1 MKEAVVRSR
10 RPISRGERRVTYALK
25 ILALVGL
32 SAFMLFNVLSFL
44 SRISSVAVIVIG
56 AIFFTYVVYPLVRR
70 LNARLPLGAAIGIV
84 YFGIALVI
92 GIGLAVIVPPLST
105 DIKDLVANYPT
116 IERNATAWISNP
128 QNPFFRRLPLGA
140 REYITTL
147 PAELT
152 KLAQHYAGEAATK
165 ALGIVLSTV
174 AIIATC
180 VVIPVLSAYMMLD
193 AENLKRYAVAAI
205 PVKARPKTLAIVADL
220 EKVLGGFIRGQ
231 FTVGATIGAC
241 ITVVLLLLHIKYAVL
256 IGVFAGLFDVIPY
269 VGAVVGFIPSVL
281 LALFQDGV
289 SQAALVHAGY
299 VAIAFIA
306 IFQLEGHFIAPKIV
320 SDSVGLSPLWV
331 VIAILIGGELLGIGG
346 MFLAVPIAAMIRVL
360 LVHFI
365 PMKASIAAAKPGVT
379 SEPLEITEP
388 GRIAAPTK

>member
-1 MKEAVVRSR
+1 MAVLRPR
-10 RPISRGERRVTYALK
+10 RPISRGERQVTYALK
-25 ILALVGL
+25 VLALVSL
-32 SAFMLFNVLSFL
+32 AAFMIFNVLSFL
-44 SRISSVAVIVIG
+44 SRISSVAVIIIG

-70 LNARLPLGAAIGIV
+70 LNVHLPLGAAITIV
-84 YFGIALVI
+84 YAAIVLVI
-92 GIGLAVIVPPLST
+92 GLGIAIVVPPLTT
-105 DIKDLVANYPT
+105 DARDLIANYPT
-116 IERNATAWISNP
+116 IVKNAVAFTADPN
-128 QNPFFRRLPLGA
+128 NPFFAHLPIGM
-140 REYITTL
+140 RTYIETL
-147 PAELT
+147 PVELST
-152 KLAQHYAGEAATK
+152 LTQKYAGEAATK
-165 ALGIVLSTV
+165 AVGLLLSTV
-174 AIIATC
+174 TIIATC
-180 VVIPVLSAYMMLD
+180 IVIPVLSAYMMLD
-193 AENLKRYAVAAI
+193 AENLKRYAIAAI
-205 PVKARPKTLAIVADL
+205 PMKRRPKTLAVVADL

-231 FTVGATIGAC
+231 FTVGATIGVC
-241 ITVVLLLLHIKYAVL
+241 ITIVLLLFHIKYAVL

-289 SQAALVHAGY
+289 SQAALFHALY

-365 PMKASIAAAKPGVT
+365 PMKASIAEAKPGVT
-379 SEPLEITEP
+379 EEPLEISEP
-388 GRIAAPTK
+388 GRIAAPSK

>member
-1 MKEAVVRSR
+1 MTEPRQR

-25 ILALVGL
+25 ILVLIAL
-32 SAFMLFNVLSFL
+32 STFMLFSVLSFL

-105 DIKDLVANYPT
+105 DIKDLVANYPA
-116 IERNATAWISNP
+116 IERHATAWISDP

-174 AIIATC
+174 AVVATC

-241 ITVVLLLLHIKYAVL
+241 ITIVLLLFHIKYAVL

-365 PMKASIAAAKPGVT
+365 PLRASIAEANPGLT
-379 SEPLEITEP
+379 IEPLEISEP
-388 GRIAAPTK
+388 GRTAAPTK

>member
-1 MKEAVVRSR
+1 MAKVLRPR
-10 RPISRGERRVTYALK
+10 RPISRGERQVTYALK
-25 ILALVGL
+25 VLALISL
-32 SAFMLFNVLSFL
+32 AAFMLFNVLSFL
-44 SRISSVAVIVIG
+44 SRISSVAVILIG

-70 LNARLPLGAAIGIV
+70 LNERLPLSAAITIV
-84 YFGIALVI
+84 YAAIVLVIALGIAIV
-92 GIGLAVIVPPLST
+92 VPPLTT
-105 DIKDLVANYPT
+105 DARDLIANAPT
-116 IERNATAWISNP
+116 IEKNAVTFIADPNNP
-128 QNPFFRRLPLGA
+128 LFAHLPLSV
-140 REYITTL
+140 RTYIEEL
-147 PAELT
+147 PVELSNLT
-152 KLAQHYAGEAATK
+152 QKYAGEAATK
-165 ALGIVLSTV
+165 AIVLLLSTV
-174 AIIATC
+174 TIIATC
-180 VVIPVLSAYMMLD
+180 IVIPVLSAYMMLD
-193 AENLKRYAVAAI
+193 AENLKRYAIAAI
-205 PVKARPKTLAIVADL
+205 PVKARPKTLAVVADL

-231 FTVGATIGAC
+231 FTVGATIGVC
-241 ITVVLLLLHIKYAVL
+241 ITVVLLLFHIKYAVL

-289 SQAALVHAGY
+289 SQGALFHALY

-365 PMKASIAAAKPGVT
+365 PMKASIAESRPGVT
-379 SEPLEITEP
+379 KEPLDITEP
-388 GRIAAPTK
+388 GRIAAPSK

>member
-1 MKEAVVRSR
+1 MKQSLVRPR

-25 ILALVGL
+25 ILALIAL
-32 SAFMLFNVLSFL
+32 SVFMLVNVLSFL
-44 SRISSVAVIVIG
+44 SRVSSVAVILIG

-70 LNARLPLGAAIGIV
+70 LNERMPLGAAIGIV
-84 YFGIALVI
+84 YFAIALVI
-92 GIGLAVIVPPLST
+92 GIGIAVIAPPLST
-105 DIKDLVANYPT
+105 DIKELVANYPT
-116 IERNATAWISNP
+116 IEKNATSWISDP
-128 QNPFFRRLPLGA
+128 QNLFFRRFPPGV
-140 REYITTL
+140 RESITTL
-147 PAELT
+147 PLEAT
-152 KLAQHYAGEAATK
+152 KFAQHYAGEAATK
-165 ALGIVLSTV
+165 AVGILLSTV
-174 AIIATC
+174 AIVATC
-180 VVIPVLSAYMMLD
+180 IVIPVLSAYMMLD
-193 AENLKRYAVAAI
+193 AENLKRYAIAAI
-205 PVKARPKTLAIVADL
+205 PVKARPKTLAVVADL

-241 ITVVLLLLHIKYAVL
+241 ITIVLLLFHIKYAVL

-269 VGAVVGFIPSVL
+269 VGAIVGFIPSVL

-365 PMKASIAAAKPGVT
+365 PMKASIAEAKPGLT
-379 SEPLEITEP
+379 KEPLEVSEP

>member
-1 MKEAVVRSR
+1 MAKVLRPR
-10 RPISRGERRVTYALK
+10 RPISRGERQVTYALK
-25 ILALVGL
+25 VLALISL
-32 SAFMLFNVLSFL
+32 AAFMLFNVLSFL
-44 SRISSVAVIVIG
+44 SRISSVAVILIG

-70 LNARLPLGAAIGIV
+70 LNERLPLSAAITIV
-84 YFGIALVI
+84 YAAIVLVIALGIAIV
-92 GIGLAVIVPPLST
+92 VPPLTT
-105 DIKDLVANYPT
+105 DARDLIANAPT
-116 IERNATAWISNP
+116 IEKNAVTFIADPNNP
-128 QNPFFRRLPLGA
+128 LFAHLPLSV
-140 REYITTL
+140 RTYIEEL
-147 PAELT
+147 PVELSNLT
-152 KLAQHYAGEAATK
+152 QKYAGEAATK
-165 ALGIVLSTV
+165 AIVLLLSTV
-174 AIIATC
+174 TIIATC
-180 VVIPVLSAYMMLD
+180 IVIPVLSAYMMLD
-193 AENLKRYAVAAI
+193 AENLKRYAIAAI
-205 PVKARPKTLAIVADL
+205 PVKARPKTLAVVADL

-231 FTVGATIGAC
+231 FTVGATIGVC
-241 ITVVLLLLHIKYAVL
+241 ITVVLLVFHIKYAVL

-289 SQAALVHAGY
+289 SQGALFHALY

-365 PMKASIAAAKPGVT
+365 PMKASIAESRPGVT
-379 SEPLEITEP
+379 KEPLDITEP
-388 GRIAAPTK
+388 GRIAAPSK